1 MSELRQGLFGLLFAL
16 LSALVIFGGAVL
28 SLVESDT
35 IKAKSASATYLAAW
49 DMSVVEQYTP
59 APGEPTYTAVPVG
72 KETLTST
79 PTFGPVAACPVPPGW
94 SSIMVQPGDSLIGLA
109 EMFQVSTME
118 LAQANC
124 LANDQLELSSGTF
137 LFVPVPTPT
146 LFVLV
151 DTPTL
156 VKALV
161 TLVNTPTKTI
171 CGVPAGWVLYRV
183 RSGDTLYSLSRLTGV
198 SVFQIQQANC
208 MGSSTLIVTGQ
219 SIYLPFIP
227 IIPVLPSLTPLPT
240 AIIPT
245 YTLVPTPT
253 ISIPSPT
260 LTWTSLPPS
269 ATSSATAT
277 NIPPSS
283 TSTQTQIPT
292 ETNTPLPPTAT
303 PIPPTATDEP
313 IPTVTET
320 SILPTSPPNPSNFG
334 EIMTTPNPD
343 GTLAD

>member
-1 MSELRQGLFGLLFAL
+1 MPELRKGLLGLLFAL

-28 SLVESDT
+28 SLVESDF

-49 DMSVVEQYTP
+49 DMSAIEPFTP
-59 APGEPTYTAVPVG
+59 APGEPTFTAVPVG

-79 PTFGPVAACPVPPGW
+79 PTFGPVAACQIPPGW
-94 SSIMVQPGDSLIGLA
+94 SSVMVRPGDTLDGLA
-109 EMFQVSTME
+109 KMYQVSTME
-118 LAQANC
+118 IAKANC
-124 LANDQLELSSGTF
+124 LATDQLELSPGTF
-137 LFVPVPTPT
+137 LFVPIPT
-146 LFVLV
+146 LTPIVLTA
-151 DTPTL
+151 TPTL

-161 TLVNTPTKTI
+161 TLAHTSTKII
-171 CGVPAGWVLYRV
+171 CGVPVGWVLYRV

-219 SIYLPFIP
+219 SLYLPFIP
-227 IIPVLPSLTPLPT
+227 VVPVIPSPTLLPT

-245 YTLVPTPT
+245 STLAATPT
-253 ISIPSPT
+253 LFIPSATPT
-260 LTWTSLPPS
+260 LTKIPPS
-269 ATSSATAT
+269 ATTTATAT
-277 NIPPSS
+277 YIPP
-283 TSTQTQIPT
+283 TATFTQTQIPT
-292 ETNTPLPPTAT
+292 ETNTPQPPTAT
-303 PIPPTATDEP
+303 PIPPSATDEP

-334 EIMTTPNPD
+334 EMLTTPNPD